1 MAFISEA
8 NESPYLG
15 GMNAL
20 LIENVRMALRSI
32 RSQSLRTFLTIMI
45 IALGI
50 MALVGILTAIDVIK
64 DSITS
69 NFTSMGANTFNIRNR
84 GSNVRI
90 GRGGQK
96 REVFENITFE
106 QARRFKEEFK
116 FPSTVGISC
125 VGTRAATIKHQ
136 SYKTNPNIV
145 VFGGDEAYPITSG
158 YEIEEGRNFSVR
170 EILTGS
176 NVVIIGQEIKL
187 RLFPKQSPIDKE
199 ISIGALKAKVI
210 GVFKEK
216 GSSFGFGGDKI
227 VLLPVANVRKNFGSN
242 DMSFVIN
249 VLSSSP
255 AMLEATLAEATG
267 TFRQV
272 RGLRVT
278 DRQNFEITRSD
289 NLSTMLIDN
298 LSYVTIAATM
308 IAIITLLGAAIG
320 LMNIMLVSVTER
332 TREIGVRK
340 AIGAT
345 ATSIRNQFLTEA
357 IVICQL
363 GGVFGIVLGIAMG
376 NAVSIYFSQGFVIPW
391 AWMILAAILCFVVG
405 LLSGLIPAV
414 KAARLDPIEALRFE

>member
-1 MAFISEA
+1 
-8 NESPYLG
+8 
-15 GMNAL
+15 MNAL
-20 LIENVRMALRSI
+20 LLENIRMALRSI

-69 NFTSMGANTFNIRNR
+69 NFTSMGANTFNIRNK

-106 QARRFKEEFK
+106 QARKFKEEFR
-116 FPSTVGISC
+116 FPSTVGVSC
-125 VGTRAATIKHQ
+125 VGTRTATVKHQ
-136 SYKTNPNIV
+136 SQKTNPNIA
-145 VFGGDEAYPITSG
+145 VFGGDEAYAVTSG
-158 YEIEEGRNFSVR
+158 YEIEEGRNFSAR
-170 EILTGS
+170 EVLTGA
-176 NVVIIGQEIKL
+176 NVVIIGQEIRL
-187 RLFPKQSPIDKE
+187 RLFPKGSPIDKE

-210 GVFKEK
+210 GVFKAK

-227 VLLPVANVRKNFGSN
+227 VLLPVLNVRKNFGSQN
-242 DMSFVIN
+242 MSFVIN
-249 VLSSSP
+249 VLAQSP
-255 AMLEATLAEATG
+255 DLLDATLAEATG
-267 TFRQV
+267 IFRQV
-272 RGLRVT
+272 RGLKVS

-289 NLSTMLIDN
+289 NLSSMLIEN
-298 LSYVTIAATM
+298 LSYVTIAATL

-345 ATSIRNQFLTEA
+345 ASSIRNQFLTEA

-363 GGVFGIVLGIAMG
+363 GGALGIVLGIAMG
-376 NAVSIYFSQGFVIPW
+376 NAVSVFFDQGFVIPW